1 MQKPLQN
8 LLNRKRI
15 VNKTSKIFEHIRR
28 TADDLTTL
36 EINTIIKDD
45 MTCFNPPDD
54 DRLVLYMLGKT
65 YHYKI
70 SEFGVKYFLAITS
83 KEFSEKVKNECL
95 MELDGNKTGLNL
107 FRGKIEFAG
116 GGIFSFREL
125 STRAGSAMKWIKA
138 NSQHLSITEEQ
149 QKMDIMMLSR
159 IEGKSF
165 EVCRAI
171 EKLLKIKDEELF
183 KKYQHKYWEF
193 DKEIDATAPTYFM
206 KKVKLADQQKIL
218 YDRLPTKFKD
228 ILAEKTSEEFLN
240 PKDDNFEFE
249 FDMRDKLL
257 IRKSIDIGVEKVVL
271 QTRISMDG
279 DITTRI
285 SEKFATN
292 PNQFVLDLHNTSI
305 NISVSFWNKLFDAL
319 IGFGKKL
326 MENRL

>member
-1 MQKPLQN
+1 MQN
-8 LLNRKRI
+8 LLNQRKI
-15 VNKTSKIFEHIRR
+15 VNKSSTIFEHIRR

-45 MTCFNPPDD
+45 MTCFNPPAD
-54 DRLVLYMLGKT
+54 DRMVLYMLGKA

-70 SEFGVKYFLAITS
+70 KEFGAKYFLAITNND
-83 KEFSEKVKNECL
+83 FSEKVKNECL
-95 MELDGNKTGLNL
+95 MEVNGKTIGLNL

-125 STRAGSAMKWIKA
+125 STRAGNAIKWIQA
-138 NSQHLSITEEQ
+138 NSNYLSISEEQ

-171 EKLLKIKDEELF
+171 EKLLKIKDNELF

-193 DKEIDATAPTYFM
+193 DKELDASAPTYTI
-206 KKVKLADQQKIL
+206 KKVKLADQQKVL
-218 YDRLPTKFKD
+218 YNRLPTKYKE
-228 ILAEKTSEEFLN
+228 ILADETSEEFLN
-240 PKDDNFEFE
+240 PKDDSFEFE
-249 FDMRDKLL
+249 FDIRDKLL
-257 IRKSIDIGVEKVVL
+257 IRKSIDLGVEKVVL
-271 QTRISMDG
+271 QTLISMDG

-285 SEKFATN
+285 SEKFAID
-292 PNQFVLDLHNTSI
+292 PNQFVLNLHSTSI
-305 NISVSFWNKLFDAL
+305 DISVSFWNKLFDAL

-326 MENRL
+326 IDKKL